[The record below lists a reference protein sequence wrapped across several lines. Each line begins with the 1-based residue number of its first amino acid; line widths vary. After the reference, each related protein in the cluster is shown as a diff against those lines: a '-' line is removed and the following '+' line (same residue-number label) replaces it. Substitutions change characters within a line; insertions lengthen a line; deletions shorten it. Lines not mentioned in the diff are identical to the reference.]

1 MIYLMILEEE
11 TNMDKKTLK
20 GSIDM
25 MQRKLSLKLASCSVN
40 QSIPLLIKQTVAL
53 EQLATEVQLAYSRI
67 TRKMLKL

>member
-1 MIYLMILEEE
+1 
-11 TNMDKKTLK
+11 MDKKTLK

-25 MQRKLSLKLASCSVN
+25 MQRKLSSKLASYSVN
-40 QSIPLLIKQTVAL
+40 QGIPLFIKQTVAL

>member
-25 MQRKLSLKLASCSVN
+25 MQRKLFLKLASYSVN
-40 QSIPLLIKQTVAL
+40 QGIPLFIKQTVAL
-53 EQLATEVQLAYSRI
+53 EQLATEAQLAHSRI
-67 TRKMLKL
+67 TRNILKL

>member
-1 MIYLMILEEE
+1 
-11 TNMDKKTLK
+11 
-20 GSIDM
+20 M

-40 QSIPLLIKQTVAL
+40 QSIPLFIKQTVAL

>member
-40 QSIPLLIKQTVAL
+40 QSMPLFIKQTVAL

>member
-25 MQRKLSLKLASCSVN
+25 MQRKLSLKLA
-40 QSIPLLIKQTVAL
+40 
-53 EQLATEVQLAYSRI
+53 
-67 TRKMLKL
+67 

>member
-40 QSIPLLIKQTVAL
+40 QSIPLFIKQTVAL
-53 EQLATEVQLAYSRI
+53 EKLATEVQLAYSRI

>member
-25 MQRKLSLKLASCSVN
+25 MQGKLSLKLASCSVN
-40 QSIPLLIKQTVAL
+40 QSIPLFIKQTVAL